1 MIALLIRVV
10 IDTNVWISALIN
22 PSGEPARIMQ
32 VIRDRRIHFIVSP
45 PLLTEMYEVVQRRRI
60 RSRIRLTDRELDAFL
75 AEIRELAVMVTIHG
89 EVSWCRDVKD
99 NIVVETAIQG
109 GAAYIVSRDE
119 DLTRDLN
126 LVAILQDLSIE
137 AVTVARFLQLLDAE
151 PTS

>member
-1 MIALLIRVV
+1 
-10 IDTNVWISALIN
+10 
-22 PSGEPARIMQ
+22 
-32 VIRDRRIHFIVSP
+32 
-45 PLLTEMYEVVQRRRI
+45 
-60 RSRIRLTDRELDAFL
+60 
-75 AEIRELAVMVTIHG
+75 MVTIHG

-137 AVTVARFLQLLDAE
+137 AATVARFLELLDAE

>member
-60 RSRIRLTDRELDAFL
+60 
-75 AEIRELAVMVTIHG
+75 G
-89 EVSWCRDVKD
+89 
-99 NIVVETAIQG
+99 
-109 GAAYIVSRDE
+109 
-119 DLTRDLN
+119 
-126 LVAILQDLSIE
+126 
-137 AVTVARFLQLLDAE
+137 
-151 PTS
+151 